1 MKNKSQQ
8 HEGWRERFQTNG
20 RYKQMSKT
28 KKASGVFEVKE
39 DQSDWDERPVLEQEK
54 QGEHW

>member
-1 MKNKSQQ
+1 
-8 HEGWRERFQTNG
+8 
-20 RYKQMSKT
+20 MSKT

-39 DQSDWDERPVLEQEK
+39 DQSDWDERPELEQEK